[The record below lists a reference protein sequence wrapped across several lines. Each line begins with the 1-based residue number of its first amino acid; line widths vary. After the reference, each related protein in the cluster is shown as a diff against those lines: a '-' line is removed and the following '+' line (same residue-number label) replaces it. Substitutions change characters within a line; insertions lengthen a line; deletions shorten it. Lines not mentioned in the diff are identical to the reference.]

1 MCPESE
7 SFEGWVMIWLKCSE
21 YDMIKHFRVFLS
33 FFNYI
38 RICLAFPF
46 KFSEMSKFLFSRRSD
61 PDVLSG
67 SQQQAK
73 RPVYKISLLL
83 CSLDTCLRSLRGLS
97 DPNAEVDHKSSSA
110 Q

>member
-21 YDMIKHFRVFLS
+21 YEMIKHFRVFLS

-83 CSLDTCLRSLRGLS
+83 
-97 DPNAEVDHKSSSA
+97 VSA
-110 Q
+110 LIRLIAWIHLTVLQQNGTISAV